1 MHLREIPMSRDNQQ
15 RAIESNASFGPI
27 ELSYYSVGPGSE
39 WFAKWLPGY
48 PAPRQGY
55 KMHISARPED
65 AEIVARS
72 VLPVLRRLRVA
83 HKVVRNLDRYRQQIA
98 SSQRGKFITIYTQNA
113 PHAQQVL
120 NAINPELQ
128 QLRDFGGIRPGP
140 SPTTRESGHRETEI
154 PIGGSGL
161 VWTRWYEEDD
171 QD

>member
-1 MHLREIPMSRDNQQ
+1 MTKNQQ
-15 RAIESNASFGPI
+15 QRVIESNTSFGPI
-27 ELSYYSVGPGSE
+27 EFDYYPVGSGSD

-55 KMHISARPED
+55 KIHISAHPED

-98 SSQRGKFITIYTQNA
+98 TPQRGKFITVYTRNA
-113 PHAQQVL
+113 SHAQQVL

-140 SPTTRESGHRETEI
+140 SPTTRESGHQETEI
-154 PIGGSGL
+154 LVGGNGF
-161 VWTRWYEEDD
+161 VWARWYEEGD